1 MSFPLITFVIP
12 TRNRQNCLLSLI
24 QVFERFYAQKNQLF
38 DVVIL
43 DNSDDESLRNRV
55 ADVSFPVKYIYS
67 NEQLSVVDNFNQ
79 GVNYLSGE
87 YACFIGDDDLI
98 SERIFDL
105 AELMNNEGIDAAVV
119 SPKTKAIYF
128 WPGIVDARWG
138 DVGGNLYFSECSG
151 NVQIVD
157 LNSAIQASKSR
168 ICDGPL
174 NLPRAY
180 SGLVAKRCIDQV
192 VEKYGTL
199 FGGCSPDIYSS
210 RLLSSVVKR
219 YAIVELPFLVAGASK
234 TSTSAARSQRSDVG
248 GLRDND
254 HIGRFEH
261 LHWNPVIPEF
271 YSPFTVWSQSYL
283 HAEELLGGEFSQSSL
298 AYLYVKCLLFT
309 RGNSR
314 HVMASINLSKNK
326 LYLLLLMG
334 IKSVAVVLGYCFD
347 KLPLLMNQRPG
358 ACSNRCSGL
367 LDTNNAV
374 QCLDSFIKDKSLNL
388 VSMK

>member
-1 MSFPLITFVIP
+1 MITFVIP
-12 TRNRQNCLLSLI
+12 TRNRQECLLSLLG
-24 QVFERFYAQKNQLF
+24 VLERFYAQKSQLF
-38 DVVIL
+38 NVVIL
-43 DNSDDESLRNRV
+43 DNSDKETLSQRV
-55 ADVSFPVKYIYS
+55 TNLSFSVEYIYS

-105 AELMNNEGIDAAVV
+105 AELMKNQAIDAAVV

-151 NVQIVD
+151 KVRIID
-157 LNSAIQASKSR
+157 THSAIQASKSR
-168 ICDGPL
+168 VCDGPL

-180 SGLVAKRCIDQV
+180 SGLIAKRCIDQV
-192 VEKYGTL
+192 VEKYGAL

-219 YAIVELPFLVAGASK
+219 YVVVELPFLVAGASK
-234 TSTSAARSQRSDVG
+234 MSTSAARSERSDIG

-254 HIGRFEH
+254 HIGRFGH
-261 LHWNPVIPEF
+261 LHWDPIIPEF

-283 HAEELLGGEFSQSSL
+283 HAEELLGGKFSPSTL
-298 AYLYVKCLLFT
+298 AYLYVKCLLFA
-309 RGNSR
+309 RGNSK
-314 HVMASINLSKNK
+314 HVMNSINLFGNK
-326 LYLLLLMG
+326 LQLLMLMAV
-334 IKSVAVVLGYCFD
+334 KSIAVISGYCFD
-347 KLPLLMNQRPG
+347 KLPLLINQRPG
-358 ACSNRCSGL
+358 ACTHECSEL
-367 LDTNNAV
+367 LDSDNAM
-374 QCLDSFIKDKSLNL
+374 QYLDSYIKDIPLNL
-388 VSMK
+388 I

>member
-1 MSFPLITFVIP
+1 MSSPLITFVIP
-12 TRNRQNCLLSLI
+12 TRNRQDCLLSLLGAL
-24 QVFERFYAQKNQLF
+24 ERFYAQKSKLF
-38 DVVIL
+38 NVVIL
-43 DNSDDESLRNRV
+43 DNSDKETLSQRV
-55 ADVSFPVKYIYS
+55 TNLSFSVEYIYS

-105 AELMNNEGIDAAVV
+105 AELMKNQAIDAAVV

-151 NVQIVD
+151 KVRIID
-157 LNSAIQASKSR
+157 THSAIQASKSR
-168 ICDGPL
+168 VCDGPL

-180 SGLVAKRCIDQV
+180 SGLIAKRCIDQV
-192 VEKYGTL
+192 VEKYGAL

-219 YAIVELPFLVAGASK
+219 YVVVELPFLVAGASK
-234 TSTSAARSQRSDVG
+234 MSTSAARSERSDIG

-254 HIGRFEH
+254 HIGRFGH
-261 LHWNPVIPEF
+261 LHWDPIIPEF

-283 HAEELLGGEFSQSSL
+283 HAEELLGGKFSPSTL
-298 AYLYVKCLLFT
+298 AYIYVKCLLFA
-309 RGNSR
+309 RGNSK
-314 HVMASINLSKNK
+314 HVMNSINLSDNK
-326 LYLLLLMG
+326 LQLLMLMAV
-334 IKSVAVVLGYCFD
+334 KSITVISGYCFD
-347 KLPLLMNQRPG
+347 KLPLLINQRPG
-358 ACSNRCSGL
+358 ACTHECSEL
-367 LDTNNAV
+367 LDSSNAI
-374 QCLDSFIKDKSLNL
+374 QHLDSYIKNIPLNL
-388 VSMK
+388 L